1 MTERPD
7 QRRDF
12 AGRKRLEG
20 FDSRKATKPQRRLSG
35 HVGQDYNFVIQSHKI
50 RSTELPAGPLTIGLN
65 GPLHI
70 REERLS
76 LRPDACRL
84 MYASDIHLRRRRS
97 DHLCRQ
103 VVEAA
108 RTFEVDVLLLG
119 GDLVD
124 GPAELGKLSD
134 LVGALREVAP
144 VFAVGGNHDRRVG
157 MNRVQGAVEGGGG
170 LWIHA
175 GGARVAHRSRVIA
188 LSGPDAA
195 SVPEGDF
202 RVLCAHNPR
211 VWKTARRQNYD
222 LVLAGHLHGCQ
233 VVAFEY
239 RDRLFPGA
247 VLYPYCYLSHQSG
260 STRLVVSR
268 GVSDLVPIRW
278 RCPREV
284 VLCHV

>member
-1 MTERPD
+1 MP
-7 QRRDF
+7 
-12 AGRKRLEG
+12 AAK
-20 FDSRKATKPQRRLSG
+20 
-35 HVGQDYNFVIQSHKI
+35 QDKESDL
-50 RSTELPAGPLTIGLN
+50 RAGPLTIGLD
-65 GPLHI
+65 GALHI

-76 LRPDACRL
+76 TRHDACRL
-84 MYASDIHLRRRRS
+84 MYVSDLHLRRTRS
-97 DHLCRQ
+97 ENLCRQ
-103 VVEAA
+103 VIESVCAVRIDA
-108 RTFEVDVLLLG
+108 VLLG

-124 GPAELGKLSD
+124 EPAELGRLCA
-134 LVGALREVAP
+134 LVAAISQLAP

-157 MNRVQGAVEGGGG
+157 MTRVRDAVVSGGGA
-170 LWIHA
+170 WIHA
-175 GGARVAHRSRVIA
+175 GAARIPHGSRVIA
-188 LSGPDAA
+188 VSGPDAA
-195 SVPEGDF
+195 SLPEGDV

-211 VWKTARRQNYD
+211 VWKIARRRGYN

-239 RDRLFPGA
+239 RNHLFPGA
-247 VLYPYCYLSHQSG
+247 IFYPYCCLGHQYG